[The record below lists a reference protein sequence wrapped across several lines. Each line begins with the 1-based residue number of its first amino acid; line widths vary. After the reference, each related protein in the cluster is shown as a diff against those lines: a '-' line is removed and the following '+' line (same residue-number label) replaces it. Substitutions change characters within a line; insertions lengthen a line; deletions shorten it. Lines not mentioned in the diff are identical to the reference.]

1 LIKRIS
7 DSLKNKLTQGEGL
20 GYLQVYNLLKATSI
34 VVISIIFAKFIKTP
48 LLINNWETLMLMGTG
63 YTFFYVSGMGYTLVS
78 FVKGYQK
85 TNWPEVFRNTF
96 FLLFFFGSVSAAAI
110 IITGRYTNSIA
121 MPLNHLVLFS
131 VYTIGTVC
139 STVNEYIYFLN
150 RTYNKLL
157 GWGLFNFLLF
167 IALPT
172 LPLLYGFQFIYALY
186 ALACIGIVK
195 FIFTL
200 SLINKPFYWKNLNY
214 VKPLLKFN
222 WPIIV
227 SLIFGTGYIYFST
240 FIIKA
245 NVLLTEFNLFR
256 YGSREFPLFIVMAN
270 SFSIVLGGLTVEK
283 FNTPGFWTDLK
294 KNHLRLLHQ
303 LFPMACVLMLSSKY
317 IFELVFSPE
326 FILSYPVFNILLLTL
341 IARVL
346 FPQSLLMGQS
356 KTRFAF
362 YSSVFEFFIGVI
374 LVVVLT
380 PLYGIRG
387 AAYGLVLAFFSE
399 KFLLIVF
406 CYRQNIA
413 FHQSINFKWLALYS
427 VLLILSFYYSLPS

>member
-20 GYLQVYNLLKATSI
+20 GYLQVYNLLKATGI

-85 TNWPEVFRNTF
+85 ANWPEVFRNTF
-96 FLLFFFGSVSAAAI
+96 FLLLSFSCASSLAI
-110 IITGRYTNSIA
+110 IITGRYLSSIA
-121 MPLNHLVLFS
+121 LPLNHLILFS
-131 VYTIGTVC
+131 IYIIGTVC

-150 RTYNKLL
+150 RSFRKLIS
-157 GWGLFNFLLF
+157 WGVFNFILF

-186 ALACIGIVK
+186 ALALLGIVK

-200 SLINKPFYWKNLNY
+200 GLIKKPFYWKNLDY

-245 NVLLTEFNLFR
+245 NVSLTEFNLFR

-270 SFSIVLGGLTVEK
+270 SFSIVLGGYTVEK
-283 FNTPGFWTDLK
+283 FNTSGFWNDLK

-346 FPQSLLMGQS
+346 FPQSLLMGQG

-362 YSSVFEFFIGVI
+362 YSSLLEFFIGVI
-374 LVVVLT
+374 MVVLLT
-380 PLYGIRG
+380 PLYGIQG
-387 AAYGLVLAFFSE
+387 AAYGLVLAFFAE
-399 KFLLIVF
+399 KFLLIIF
-406 CYRQNIA
+406 CYRQHIA
-413 FHQSINFKWLALYS
+413 FHQSINFKWLVGYS
-427 VLLILSFYYSLPS
+427 ALLILTFYYSLPS